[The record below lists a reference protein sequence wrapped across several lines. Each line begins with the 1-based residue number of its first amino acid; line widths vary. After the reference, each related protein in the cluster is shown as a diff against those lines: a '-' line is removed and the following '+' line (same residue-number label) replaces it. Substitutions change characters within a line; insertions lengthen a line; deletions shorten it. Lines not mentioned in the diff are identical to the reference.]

1 MIVTL
6 PWPTG
11 PQWPN
16 ARAHWSVLARH
27 RKAAHAEAWWL
38 TLAAGAP
45 KGAARLTVTLHPP
58 RKPGRTNVDGCI
70 GALKAAVD
78 GIAQALGV
86 DDSELRIAWPETFSS
101 PVKGGCVV
109 VEIEPA

>member
-1 MIVTL
+1 MNVTL
-6 PWPTG
+6 PWPHSDL
-11 PQWPN
+11 WPN
-16 ARAHWSVLARH
+16 SRTHWSVLARH
-27 RKAAHAEAWWL
+27 RKAAHRAAWVL
-38 TLAAGAP
+38 CLDAGAP
-45 KGAARLTVTLHPP
+45 KGPARLTVKLHPP

-86 DDSELRIAWPETFSS
+86 DDSELRIAWPEAFAE
-101 PVKGGCVV
+101 PVAGGAVV